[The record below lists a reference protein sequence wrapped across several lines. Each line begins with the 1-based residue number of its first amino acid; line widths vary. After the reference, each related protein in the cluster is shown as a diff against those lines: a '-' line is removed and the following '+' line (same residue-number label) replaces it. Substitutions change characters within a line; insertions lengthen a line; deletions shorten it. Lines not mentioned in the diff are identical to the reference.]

1 MKDKYAI
8 IDLKTMDFM
17 KNEEGFINLYDTT
30 EEASTV
36 CGMYEFDDVWVVK
49 LIYNHRERK

>member
-8 IDLKTMDFM
+8 IDMKTMDFM
-17 KNEEGFINLYDTT
+17 KNEEGFINLYDTA

>member
-1 MKDKYAI
+1 MNDKYAI
-8 IDLKTMDFM
+8 IDMKTMDFM
-17 KNEEGFINLYDTT
+17 KNEDGFINLYDTA

-36 CGMYEFDDVWVVK
+36 CGIYEFDDVWVVK

>member
-8 IDLKTMDFM
+8 IDMKTMDFM
-17 KNEEGFINLYDTT
+17 KNKEGFINLYDTA

-36 CGMYEFDDVWVVK
+36 CGMHEFDDVWVVK

>member
-1 MKDKYAI
+1 MNDKYAI
-8 IDLKTMDFM
+8 IDILTMDFM
-17 KNEEGFINLYDTT
+17 KNEEGFIKLYDTPDD
-30 EEASTV
+30 ASTV

>member
-1 MKDKYAI
+1 MNDKYAI
-8 IDLKTMDFM
+8 IDMKTMDFM
-17 KNEEGFINLYDTT
+17 KNEEGFINLYDTV